1 MQQNQSVSEMATE
14 VLARQAGARAK
25 RTGESLEEA
34 LRAVLQTEAGRR
46 LAQLRN
52 GVHRDERA
60 EQWQPNLLRERAE
73 ERRLARLRE
82 ERRRLREEERSRAQK
97 AAWESF
103 MRKER
108 RDLELRKEGQLA
120 ELLGEALAGEPPA
133 ALRRL
138 AREDQ
143 RQAEEGLVALTSNGK
158 TFYKLVEELTEEDM
172 GARIAADRLREAW
185 LKERRGRRPVYG
197 GGAQKLGGLWASKFR
212 CILQPS
218 THDCASSGSHTVRPF
233 SELTRMLSPRIPRA
247 SSVPSGRAETL

>member
-1 MQQNQSVSEMATE
+1 MSSQPASTPLSPEHLLSTLTLLRLTPLDGVDEQTKNQSVSEMATE
-14 VLARQAGARAK
+14 VLACQAGARAR
-25 RTGESLEEA
+25 RTGESLVEA

-46 LAQLRN
+46 LGQLRD

-60 EQWQPNLLRERAE
+60 EQWQPSLSRERAE
-73 ERRLARLRE
+73 ERRQEKLE
-82 ERRRLREEERSRAQK
+82 ERSRLREEERSRARK

-143 RQAEEGLVALTSNGK
+143 RQAEEGLVALTSIGQDV
-158 TFYKLVEELTEEDM
+158 LQ
-172 GARIAADRLREAW
+172 ARRRAH
-185 LKERRGRRPVYG
+185 RRGYG
-197 GGAQKLGGLWASKFR
+197 GQDRG
-212 CILQPS
+212 
-218 THDCASSGSHTVRPF
+218 
-233 SELTRMLSPRIPRA
+233 
-247 SSVPSGRAETL
+247 

>member
-14 VLARQAGARAK
+14 VLARQAGARAR
-25 RTGESLEEA
+25 RTGESLEVA

-46 LAQLRN
+46 LGQLRN

-60 EQWQPNLLRERAE
+60 DRWQPSLPRERAE
-73 ERRLARLRE
+73 ERKQERLD
-82 ERRRLREEERSRAQK
+82 ERSRLREEERSRARQ

-108 RDLELRKEGQLA
+108 RELKLRKDGQLA

-143 RQAEEGLVALTSNGK
+143 RQAEEGLVALASNGK
-158 TFYKLVEELTEEDM
+158 MYYKLVEELTEGDM
-172 GARIAADRLREAW
+172 AARIAADRLREAW
-185 LKERRGRRPVYG
+185 LKERQDEWLHYG
-197 GGAQKLGGLWASKFR
+197 GVSQG
-212 CILQPS
+212 
-218 THDCASSGSHTVRPF
+218 
-233 SELTRMLSPRIPRA
+233 E
-247 SSVPSGRAETL
+247 GRL

>member
-25 RTGESLEEA
+25 RTGESLVEA

-46 LAQLRN
+46 LGQPRD

-73 ERRLARLRE
+73 ARRQGQLEERRRE
-82 ERRRLREEERSRAQK
+82 ERRRLQEEERNRARK

-108 RDLELRKEGQLA
+108 RELQLRKEGQLA

-133 ALRRL
+133 ALGRL

-143 RQAEEGLVALTSNGK
+143 RQAEEGLVALTRNGK
-158 TFYKLVEELTEEDM
+158 VYYKLLEELTEEDM

-185 LKERRGRRPVYG
+185 LKERRDGWLDYG
-197 GGAQKLGGLWASKFR
+197 GGPKGEDHL
-212 CILQPS
+212 
-218 THDCASSGSHTVRPF
+218 
-233 SELTRMLSPRIPRA
+233 
-247 SSVPSGRAETL
+247 

>member
-25 RTGESLEEA
+25 RTGESLEGA

-46 LAQLRN
+46 LGQLRD

-60 EQWQPNLLRERAE
+60 DQWQPSLPEERAE
-73 ERRLARLRE
+73 ERRQARLQ
-82 ERRRLREEERSRAQK
+82 ERGRLREEERSRARK

-103 MRKER
+103 MRRER
-108 RDLELRKEGQLA
+108 REVELRKDGQLA
-120 ELLGEALAGEPPA
+120 RLLGEALAGETPA

-158 TFYKLVEELTEEDM
+158 TYYKLVEELTEGDM
-172 GARIAADRLREAW
+172 AARTAADRLREAW
-185 LKERRGRRPVYG
+185 LKERRDEWLDYG
-197 GGAQKLGGLWASKFR
+197 GG
-212 CILQPS
+212 
-218 THDCASSGSHTVRPF
+218 
-233 SELTRMLSPRIPRA
+233 PRGE
-247 SSVPSGRAETL
+247 GRL